1 MIDWKEAIDILQAH
15 ITTYRRQVTDEGWDE
30 MVRAGIARNNIYDK
44 LAFRADAEKQIQA
57 YEMAI
62 QALARG
68 ESENLADKC
77 YLGSHCPF
85 QTPVKMDVKKRKK

>member
-1 MIDWKEAIDILQAH
+1 MINQKEAIDILQAH
-15 ITTYRRQVTDEGWDE
+15 IVTYRHQVTDEGWEE

-44 LAFRADAEKQIQA
+44 LAYRADAEKQIQA

-68 ESENLADKC
+68 GSENLADRC

-85 QTPVKMDVKKRKK
+85 QTPVRRAGN

>member
-1 MIDWKEAIDILQAH
+1 MINQKEAIDILQAH
-15 ITTYRRQVTDEGWDE
+15 IVTYRHQVTDEGWEE

-44 LAFRADAEKQIQA
+44 LAYRADAEKQIQA

-68 ESENLADKC
+68 DPKIW
-77 YLGSHCPF
+77 
-85 QTPVKMDVKKRKK
+85 QTGAIWGAIAHFRHR